1 MVKTNGHNQ
10 PRFFHRVHTGGTL
23 CRVATVL
30 VANIHQAEVLLYMCL
45 MNKFALYL
53 SVDPKLV

>member
-23 CRVATVL
+23 FHVATVL